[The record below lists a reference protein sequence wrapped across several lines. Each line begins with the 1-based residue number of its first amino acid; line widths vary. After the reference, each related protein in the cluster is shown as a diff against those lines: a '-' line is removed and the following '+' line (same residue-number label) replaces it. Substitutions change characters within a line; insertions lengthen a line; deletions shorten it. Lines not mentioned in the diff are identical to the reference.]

1 MLFTSYAFIA
11 FIAVAFFLYYR
22 IPRKWQWPFL
32 LIISIGFYAS
42 AGIFYPIFLLVS
54 SAVTYLAGLWIER
67 DRKQEKDYI
76 RENGGRFASRQ
87 EKKEFKQKGE
97 KRRRKLMVS
106 AFLILLAVLGVFK
119 YADFVIDN
127 MNAVFMRLEVT
138 GSWNIWIYCFQWEF
152 PFIHFS
158 RWDICW
164 MYTGKKSMHRRIFSN
179 ICCLCHFFHNWYRD
193 RSAVIPIYHRRC
205 MKNMYLTKSR

>member
-67 DRKQEKDYI
+67 NRKQEKTYI
-76 RENGGRFASRQ
+76 RENAGQFASRQ

-97 KRRRKLMVS
+97 KRRRNLMVS
-106 AFLILLAVLGVFK
+106 ALLILLAVLGVFK

-127 MNAVFMRLEVT
+127 MNAVFYAVGSDRELE
-138 GSWNIWIYCFQWEF
+138 
-152 PFIHFS
+152 
-158 RWDICW
+158 
-164 MYTGKKSMHRRIFSN
+164 SMHRRIFSN
-179 ICCLCHFFHNWYRD
+179 ICCLYHFFHNWYRD

>member
-67 DRKQEKDYI
+67 NRKQEKTYI
-76 RENGGRFASRQ
+76 RENAGQFASRQ
-87 EKKEFKQKGE
+87 EKRSLSKKEKNVE
-97 KRRRKLMVS
+97 E
-106 AFLILLAVLGVFK
+106 IL
-119 YADFVIDN
+119 
-127 MNAVFMRLEVT
+127 
-138 GSWNIWIYCFQWEF
+138 WCQ
-152 PFIHFS
+152 HF
-158 RWDICW
+158 
-164 MYTGKKSMHRRIFSN
+164 
-179 ICCLCHFFHNWYRD
+179 
-193 RSAVIPIYHRRC
+193 
-205 MKNMYLTKSR
+205 

>member
-127 MNAVFMRLEVT
+127 INAVFYAV
-138 GSWNIWIYCFQWEF
+138 GSDREL
-152 PFIHFS
+152 
-158 RWDICW
+158 
-164 MYTGKKSMHRRIFSN
+164 GKKKGIDTSEMKGVDFQTFKETQYDILAAALREH
-179 ICCLCHFFHNWYRD
+179 LD
-193 RSAVIPIYHRRC
+193 MKAIYEI
-205 MKNMYLTKSR
+205 LEAGV

>member
-67 DRKQEKDYI
+67 NRKQEKTYI
-76 RENGGRFASRQ
+76 RENAGQFCIAAGEKGVLS
-87 EKKEFKQKGE
+87 KKEKNVE
-97 KRRRKLMVS
+97 E
-106 AFLILLAVLGVFK
+106 IL
-119 YADFVIDN
+119 
-127 MNAVFMRLEVT
+127 
-138 GSWNIWIYCFQWEF
+138 WCQ
-152 PFIHFS
+152 HF
-158 RWDICW
+158 
-164 MYTGKKSMHRRIFSN
+164 
-179 ICCLCHFFHNWYRD
+179 
-193 RSAVIPIYHRRC
+193 
-205 MKNMYLTKSR
+205 

>member
-127 MNAVFMRLEVT
+127 INAVFYAVGSDRELE
-138 GSWNIWIYCFQWEF
+138 YLDLLLPMEF

>member
-67 DRKQEKDYI
+67 NRKQEKLTSGKMPASLH
-76 RENGGRFASRQ
+76 RGRRKRSLS
-87 EKKEFKQKGE
+87 KKEKNVE
-97 KRRRKLMVS
+97 E
-106 AFLILLAVLGVFK
+106 IL
-119 YADFVIDN
+119 
-127 MNAVFMRLEVT
+127 
-138 GSWNIWIYCFQWEF
+138 WCQ
-152 PFIHFS
+152 HF
-158 RWDICW
+158 
-164 MYTGKKSMHRRIFSN
+164 
-179 ICCLCHFFHNWYRD
+179 
-193 RSAVIPIYHRRC
+193 
-205 MKNMYLTKSR
+205 

>member
-1 MLFTSYAFIA
+1 MHRQEFFIPSFTCKFGGDLSGRT
-11 FIAVAFFLYYR
+11 V
-22 IPRKWQWPFL
+22 
-32 LIISIGFYAS
+32 
-42 AGIFYPIFLLVS
+42 
-54 SAVTYLAGLWIER
+54 
-67 DRKQEKDYI
+67 DRKKPKTGKTYI
-76 RENGGRFASRQ
+76 RENAGQFASRQ

-97 KRRRKLMVS
+97 KRRRNLMVS
-106 AFLILLAVLGVFK
+106 ALLILLAVLGVFK

-127 MNAVFMRLEVT
+127 MNAVFMRLEVI

-164 MYTGKKSMHRRIFSN
+164 MYIGKNRCTEEFFKHLLFVS
-179 ICCLCHFFHNWYRD
+179 FFHNWYRD

-205 MKNMYLTKSR
+205 MKNMYLTKAGDIWTGKNSLGIFQETCSGRYNPYSNHCRDWR

>member
-67 DRKQEKDYI
+67 NRKQEKTYI
-76 RENGGRFASRQ
+76 RENAGQFASRQ

-97 KRRRKLMVS
+97 KRRRNLMVS
-106 AFLILLAVLGVFK
+106 ALLILLAVLGVFK

-127 MNAVFMRLEVT
+127 MNAVFYAVGSDRELEYLDLLLPMGISFYT
-138 GSWNIWIYCFQWEF
+138 FQ
-152 PFIHFS
+152 S
-158 RWDICW
+158 L
-164 MYTGKKSMHRRIFSN
+164 G
-179 ICCLCHFFHNWYRD
+179 
-193 RSAVIPIYHRRC
+193 
-205 MKNMYLTKSR
+205 YLLVRQ

>member
-1 MLFTSYAFIA
+1 M
-11 FIAVAFFLYYR
+11 AVAVSSDNQHWLLCIGRNFLSH
-22 IPRKWQWPFL
+22 L
-32 LIISIGFYAS
+32 
-42 AGIFYPIFLLVS
+42 LLVS

-67 DRKQEKDYI
+67 DRKQEKTYI
-76 RENGGRFASRQ
+76 RENAGQFASRQ

-97 KRRRKLMVS
+97 KRRRNLMVS
-106 AFLILLAVLGVFK
+106 ALLILLAVLGVFK

-127 MNAVFMRLEVT
+127 MNAVFMRLEVI

-164 MYTGKKSMHRRIFSN
+164 MYTGKNRCTEEFFQTSAVCVIFSTTGTGTDQPLFRF
-179 ICCLCHFFHNWYRD
+179 ITD
-193 RSAVIPIYHRRC
+193 VV
-205 MKNMYLTKSR
+205 